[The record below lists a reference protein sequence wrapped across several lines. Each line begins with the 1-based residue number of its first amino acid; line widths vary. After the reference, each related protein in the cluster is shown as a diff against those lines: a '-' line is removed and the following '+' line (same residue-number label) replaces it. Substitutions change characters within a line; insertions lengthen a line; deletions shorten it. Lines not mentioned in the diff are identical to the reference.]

1 MQRATS
7 RAYPFQLTEDR
18 HARLKREAAEAGLT
32 MQAYLELKVFGEIR
46 PRGPKGPRPYITDR
60 NQKELP
66 LTG

>member
-1 MQRATS
+1 
-7 RAYPFQLTEDR
+7 
-18 HARLKREAAEAGLT
+18 